1 MLFTESLH
9 NRYILLTKAN
19 PRESTFLTTA
29 HEQIRDAANDSET
42 SRNKRRTCQLSTL
55 TDIRGAPKERDE

>member
-9 NRYILLTKAN
+9 NRYILLIKAN
-19 PRESTFLTTA
+19 PREGTFLTTA

-42 SRNKRRTCQLSTL
+42 SRNKRLTCQLSTL
-55 TDIRGAPKERDE
+55 TDIRGAPKGGDE